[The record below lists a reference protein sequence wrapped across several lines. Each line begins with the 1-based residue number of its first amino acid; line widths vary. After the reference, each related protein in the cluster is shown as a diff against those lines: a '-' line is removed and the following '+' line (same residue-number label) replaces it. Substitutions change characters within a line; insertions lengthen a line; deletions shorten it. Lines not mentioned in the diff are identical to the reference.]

1 MNKRFAF
8 AFTLLASTF
17 LSLNVMADDLCVENN
32 VDKCKELGYTET
44 SCPNGGVACQYDK
57 SLWHCAQ
64 WNCADGRLYTAENK
78 LSDAECV
85 ETAYKGLTC
94 FDCQPSACTSTNCA
108 IGDVFY
114 SDGTCCSV
122 EKIDRKKTP
131 IGVVYALSETKGG
144 IPYTTAQAEAEG
156 FTSEHGRIISLR
168 NLTSDSSTYNFD
180 PENPYNNSFAYMT
193 FGLYSTDV
201 SGSTN
206 YDTKDKMLNA
216 FKNNDAGIYKGKENT
231 AKFAAS
237 TSKYSDCKSGN
248 FTKDTISYSQYCAPT
263 ATKATLDFYPPE
275 ISKTHELAG
284 AGNWY
289 LPAYGE
295 LNLLYGIDIDS
306 VTSGTASSGATGTTK
321 AKVNATLNALFNK
334 GIDAKA
340 LTNNYYWA
348 SNETNAS
355 YAWKL
360 LMSNGVR
367 TYDRRYT
374 ESLVRA
380 SLHF

>member
-1 MNKRFAF
+1 MQ
-8 AFTLLASTF
+8 F
-17 LSLNVMADDLCVENN
+17 LHPP
-32 VDKCKELGYTET
+32 G
-44 SCPNGGVACQYDK
+44 
-57 SLWHCAQ
+57 H
-64 WNCADGRLYTAENK
+64 
-78 LSDAECV
+78 
-85 ETAYKGLTC
+85 
-94 FDCQPSACTSTNCA
+94 F
-108 IGDVFY
+108 
-114 SDGTCCSV
+114 
-122 EKIDRKKTP
+122 
-131 IGVVYALSETKGG
+131 
-144 IPYTTAQAEAEG
+144 
-156 FTSEHGRIISLR
+156 H
-168 NLTSDSSTYNFD
+168 
-180 PENPYNNSFAYMT
+180 
-193 FGLYSTDV
+193 
-201 SGSTN
+201 
-206 YDTKDKMLNA
+206 
-216 FKNNDAGIYKGKENT
+216 
-231 AKFAAS
+231 
-237 TSKYSDCKSGN
+237 
-248 FTKDTISYSQYCAPT
+248 
-263 ATKATLDFYPPE
+263 LDFYPPE

-340 LTNNYYWA
+340 LSGNYYWA